1 MITRRLFL
9 RSSSLLALSSSVP
22 LFMPRSMRAA
32 GPDKDAR
39 VLVVVEMDGGNDALN
54 TIIPHADENYAK
66 LRPKLKLDPE
76 RVLKVTDSVGLHPAL
91 RPLDKL
97 LSIGNLAVMPGV
109 GYPNPNRSHFE
120 SMAMWQTARFDAE
133 ELKGYG
139 WLGRAMDP
147 SSGNLLSV
155 GAEVPTA
162 LRGRRST
169 AMALRPRIEEVL
181 LSDPLAAQAGI
192 GPESADD
199 LLAFV
204 QRQAVDARFAAQK
217 LAKLKDGKT
226 ITGYP
231 RTELAERLK
240 MVAKLLKADIGT
252 RVFYTQQSG
261 YDTHAQQRFRHANL
275 LDEFA
280 GAVSAFF
287 ADLKGAK
294 LDERVM
300 LLSFSEFGRT
310 IQENGS
316 AGTDHGTAGAC
327 FVAGPTVKG
336 GLVGSVPSL
345 TDLDDGEPKMTTD
358 FRSVYAT
365 LLGAWLGLPADDLG
379 KDVSPLALFA
389 S

>member
-1 MITRRLFL
+1 
-9 RSSSLLALSSSVP
+9 
-22 LFMPRSMRAA
+22 MPRSMRAA